1 MLNKEKKCDK
11 PVEHLS
17 FRVLLVEGLFSV
29 GQKVK
34 EKYVN
39 VGGMHLT
46 T

>member
-1 MLNKEKKCDK
+1 
-11 PVEHLS
+11 
-17 FRVLLVEGLFSV
+17 LLVEGLFSV

-46 T
+46 TWY